1 MANANSEQVSEQ
13 QQLPSTFQSAAR
25 RLFSKELILSN

>member
-1 MANANSEQVSEQ
+1 MPIFKEVSEQ
-13 QQLPSTFQSAAR
+13 QKLPSTIQSAAR